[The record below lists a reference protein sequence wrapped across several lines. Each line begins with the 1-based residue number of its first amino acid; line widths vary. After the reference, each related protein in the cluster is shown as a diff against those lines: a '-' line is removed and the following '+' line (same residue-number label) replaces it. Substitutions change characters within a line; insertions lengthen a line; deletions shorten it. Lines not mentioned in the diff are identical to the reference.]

1 LAVESGKRQV
11 EGNRGFTCIG
21 DVWDTC
27 RRCVG
32 NLQAVLM
39 LMFEKIKLLGVGWGV
54 EVLEVEK

>member
-1 LAVESGKRQV
+1 
-11 EGNRGFTCIG
+11 
-21 DVWDTC
+21 
-27 RRCVG
+27 VG